1 MITGQII
8 VDADATREEWITARS
23 EGVTASEAHA
33 IATGGRKAWAKIL
46 DDKLNG
52 STFRGNK
59 HTRRGNE
66 REAILIDFAATID
79 PSIQP
84 NSALWAD
91 AHDTRFRATP
101 DGIGDD
107 VVAEVKSHAHG
118 HDLGMIPPEHR
129 SQMQWQMLITGA
141 SRALYVRE
149 VMDKDGQGPLD
160 DPDWQWVDRDEEH
173 IAWLQDRALA
183 FLAWWDADC
192 PEYDDLDTATA
203 TALAR
208 WIDAKRDL
216 DPITTIEK
224 TAKAELTKLLK
235 QRSHS
240 QFGVQVQGG
249 TGGAVLT
256 AASWRRVLDESK
268 IRNDQKAKLHA
279 LRKKAETAQS
289 AVEAYEEE
297 LRIEFG
303 IDCMVGTQ
311 SLRLAGS
318 AR

>member
-8 VDADATREEWITARS
+8 VDADAPREEWITARS

-129 SQMQWQMLITGA
+129 SQMQWQMLVTGA

-173 IAWLQDRALA
+173 IAWLHDRALE

-192 PEYDDLDTATA
+192 PETDDLDAATES
-203 TALAR
+203 ALAR
-208 WIDAKRDL
+208 WIDAKRAL
-216 DPITTIEK
+216 DPIAKIEK

-235 QRSHS
+235 ARAYSRY
-240 QFGVQVQGG
+240 GVQVQGE
-249 TGGAVLT
+249 TGGATLT
-256 AASWRRVLDESK
+256 AASWGRVLDESL
-268 IRNDQKAKLHA
+268 ISASQKGA
-279 LRKKAETAQS
+279 LRDLRQQADRACA
-289 AVEAYEEE
+289 AVEDFEEQ
-297 LRIEFG
+297 LRTEYG
-303 IDCMVGTQ
+303 VDRMVGNQ
-311 SLRLAGS
+311 SLRLVGGV
-318 AR
+318 

>member
-8 VDADATREEWITARS
+8 VDADAPREEWITARS

-79 PSIQP
+79 PSIEP

-129 SQMQWQMLITGA
+129 SQMQWQMCVTGA

-149 VMDKDGQGPLD
+149 VMDKDGQGPLT
-160 DPDWQWVDRDEEH
+160 DPDWQWVERDEEH
-173 IAWLQDRALA
+173 IAWLHDRALE

-192 PEYDDLDTATA
+192 PETDDLDAATES
-203 TALAR
+203 ALAR

-216 DPITTIEK
+216 DPIAKIEK
-224 TAKAELTKLLK
+224 TAKTELTKLLK
-235 QRSHS
+235 RRDHS
-240 QFGVQVQGG
+240 KFGVQVQGAS
-249 TGGAVLT
+249 GGAMLT
-256 AASWRRVLDESK
+256 AASWNRVLDETKLSSAQKSK
-268 IRNDQKAKLHA
+268 LQV
-279 LRKKAETAQS
+279 LREQVDTAVT
-289 AVEAYEEE
+289 AFEAYEEE
-297 LRIEFG
+297 LRAQYG
-303 IDCMVGTQ
+303 VDCPTGAQ
-311 SLRLAGS
+311 SLRLAGG